1 MSLVMN
7 PSGGGNDSSFGV
19 GGTYYGGE
27 LVQSTGDA
35 QRGGRNAD
43 QDSGDEFMTEMAK
56 IRQNQAAESAPA
68 TGKYKQKLEE
78 ARRAAD
84 EPDPGYKYPGY
95 KARRRES
102 LSADETPVVPAPADP
117 PSSGDVFSQV
127 RTRRQEDLLKAART
141 RKKTK
146 EKKKAFGDQIKGVL
160 AYLPFRTSHL
170 SGFDG

>member
-7 PSGGGNDSSFGV
+7 PSEGGNDGYGY

-27 LVQSTGDA
+27 LVQTQGDA
-35 QRGGRNAD
+35 LRGRNAD
-43 QDSGDEFMTEMAK
+43 QDSGDEFLSEMAR
-56 IRQNQAAESAPA
+56 IRQDQTGEAAPP
-68 TGKYKQKLEE
+68 TPGRYKQKLEA
-78 ARRAAD
+78 ARQESA
-84 EPDPGYKYPGY
+84 EPDNTGYRYPGY

-102 LSADETPVVPAPADP
+102 LSAEDEPSSTPAPAVP
-117 PSSGDVFSQV
+117 AGDVFSQV